1 MVYTNNNCIGCNK
14 CIGSCPTLLANVAS
28 IGHINVNPDAC
39 IECGDCFDVCKH
51 EARDYI
57 DDTDIFLAD
66 LKKGKKYSVIVAPA
80 FIANYPKDYKKI
92 FGYLKQLGVVDIYPV
107 SFGADIT
114 TWAYIK
120 YIKQTG
126 QTGLISQPCPAIVN
140 YIEHYQP
147 ELIKQ
152 LMPIHSPM
160 LCEAI
165 YLKKYQNV
173 SEDLVFLSPCI
184 AKKDEITDSNT
195 KGFVKYNVT
204 FKKLMNEIR
213 GKYVTAPECEET
225 VAYGLGSRY
234 PHPGGLKEN
243 VNFFLGSVPVLQ
255 VEGEHEAYR
264 FLDSY
269 VNRTKDKP
277 FLVDI
282 LNCQKGCLHGTGT
295 DETIDDVAV
304 ELAINEMN
312 NLVSDKP
319 VKKVRSKI
327 KRGLSPWNS
336 SLSYDARWQAFD
348 NQFAD
353 LNLDDFKRGYTN
365 KAISVKKAN
374 RTEEETIYKSMLKE
388 TKEDRCVNC
397 SCCGYSSCA
406 DMVSAIHNNVN
417 IKENCIYYNKK
428 VADLERQKVEKMHQ
442 ENIQDQEIH
451 NQKLHDVVSQFGLLN
466 SGVNDLTAANEVTA
480 QDATNITQVVSNV
493 TDECERI
500 KNSLAVFSEFIE
512 AYNNS
517 TKEISD
523 IAGQTNLLSLNA
535 SIEAARAGEAGR
547 GFAVVASSI
556 RELSDNTKK
565 LIEQN
570 KSQAEETVPRIK
582 ASISAI
588 SSLLSSVEEMN
599 GRITNIAATTEE
611 ISAQSVNIQSLSED
625 IQKSVEDL

>member
-269 VNRTKDKP
+269 VNRTTDKP

-282 LNCQKGCLHGTGT
+282 LNCQKGCLRGTGT

-336 SLSYDARWQAFD
+336 SLSYDTRWQAFD

-365 KAISVKKAN
+365 KAISVKTAN

-388 TKEDRCVNC
+388 TKEDRCVDC

-428 VADLERQKVEKMHQ
+428 VADLERQEVEKMHK
-442 ENIQDQEIH
+442 ENIQEQEIH
-451 NQKLHDVVSQFGLLN
+451 NQKLRDVVSQFGLLN

>member
-165 YLKKYQNV
+165 YLKKYQNI

-269 VNRTKDKP
+269 VNRTTDKP

-282 LNCQKGCLHGTGT
+282 LNCQKGCLRGTGT

-374 RTEEETIYKSMLKE
+374 RTEEETIYESMLKE

-428 VADLERQKVEKMHQ
+428 VADLERQEVEKMHQ
-442 ENIQDQEIH
+442 ENIQEQEIH
-451 NQKLHDVVSQFGLLN
+451 NQKLRDVVSQFGLLN

>member
-39 IECGDCFDVCKH
+39 IECGDCFNVCKH

-66 LKKGKKYSVIVAPA
+66 LKKGKKYSIIVAPA

-126 QTGLISQPCPAIVN
+126 QVGLISQPCPAIVN

-152 LMPIHSPM
+152 LMPIQSPM

-173 SEDLVFLSPCI
+173 DEDLVFLSPCI

-213 GKYVTAPECEET
+213 DKYATAPECEET
-225 VAYGLGSRY
+225 VPYGLGSRY

-243 VNFFLGSVPVLQ
+243 VNFFLGNVPVLQ

-269 VNRTKDKP
+269 VNRTTDKP

-282 LNCQKGCLHGTGT
+282 LNCQKGCLRGTGT

-365 KAISVKKAN
+365 KAISVKTAN

-388 TKEDRCVNC
+388 TKEDRCVDC

-428 VADLERQKVEKMHQ
+428 VADLEKQEVEKMHQ
-442 ENIQDQEIH
+442 ENIQEQEIH
-451 NQKLHDVVSQFGLLN
+451 NQKLRDVVSQFGLLN

-480 QDATNITQVVSNV
+480 QDATNITQVVSSV

-512 AYNNS
+512 AYNDS

-588 SSLLSSVEEMN
+588 SNLLSSVEEMN

-625 IQKSVEDL
+625 IRKSVEDL

>member
-269 VNRTKDKP
+269 VNRTTDKP

-282 LNCQKGCLHGTGT
+282 LNCQKGCLRGTGT
-295 DETIDDVAV
+295 DEMIDDVAV

-388 TKEDRCVNC
+388 TKEDRCVDC

-428 VADLERQKVEKMHQ
+428 VADLEKQEVEKMRQ
-442 ENIQDQEIH
+442 ENIQEQEIH
-451 NQKLHDVVSQFGLLN
+451 NQKLRDVVSQFGLLN

-480 QDATNITQVVSNV
+480 QDATNITQVVSSV

-512 AYNNS
+512 AYNDS

-588 SSLLSSVEEMN
+588 SNLLSSVEEMN

-625 IQKSVEDL
+625 IRKSVEDL

>member
-39 IECGDCFDVCKH
+39 IECGDCFNVCKH

-57 DDTDIFLAD
+57 DDTDIFLDD

-140 YIEHYQP
+140 YIEHYLP

-269 VNRTKDKP
+269 VNRTTDKP

-282 LNCQKGCLHGTGT
+282 LNCQKGCLRGTGT
-295 DETIDDVAV
+295 DATIDDVAV

-365 KAISVKKAN
+365 KAISVKTAN

-388 TKEDRCVNC
+388 TKEDRCVDC

-428 VADLERQKVEKMHQ
+428 VADLEKQEVEKMHQ
-442 ENIQDQEIH
+442 ENIQEQEIH
-451 NQKLHDVVSQFGLLN
+451 NQKLRDVVSQFGLLN

-512 AYNNS
+512 AYNDS

-588 SSLLSSVEEMN
+588 SGLLSSVEEMN

-625 IQKSVEDL
+625 IRKSVEDL

>member
-269 VNRTKDKP
+269 VNRTTDKP

-282 LNCQKGCLHGTGT
+282 LNCQKGCLRGTGT

-365 KAISVKKAN
+365 KAISVKTAN

-388 TKEDRCVNC
+388 TKEDRCVDC

-428 VADLERQKVEKMHQ
+428 VADLEKQEVEKMHQ
-442 ENIQDQEIH
+442 ENIQEQEIH
-451 NQKLHDVVSQFGLLN
+451 NQKLRDVVSQFGLLN

-512 AYNNS
+512 AYNDS

-570 KSQAEETVPRIK
+570 KSQAEETVPRVK

-625 IQKSVEDL
+625 IRKSVEDL

>member
-269 VNRTKDKP
+269 VNRTTDKP

-282 LNCQKGCLHGTGT
+282 LNCQKGCLRGTGT

-428 VADLERQKVEKMHQ
+428 VADLERQEVEKMHQ
-442 ENIQDQEIH
+442 ENIQEQEIH
-451 NQKLHDVVSQFGLLN
+451 NQKLRDVVSQFGLLN

>member
-269 VNRTKDKP
+269 VNRTMDKP

-282 LNCQKGCLHGTGT
+282 LNCQKGCLRGTGT

-365 KAISVKKAN
+365 KAISVKTAN

-428 VADLERQKVEKMHQ
+428 VADLERQEVEKMHQ

-451 NQKLHDVVSQFGLLN
+451 NQKLRDVVSQFGLLK

>member
-39 IECGDCFDVCKH
+39 IECGDCFNVCKH

-57 DDTDIFLAD
+57 DDTDIFLTD

-213 GKYVTAPECEET
+213 GKYVTAP
-225 VAYGLGSRY
+225 
-234 PHPGGLKEN
+234 
-243 VNFFLGSVPVLQ
+243 
-255 VEGEHEAYR
+255 
-264 FLDSY
+264 
-269 VNRTKDKP
+269 
-277 FLVDI
+277 
-282 LNCQKGCLHGTGT
+282 
-295 DETIDDVAV
+295 
-304 ELAINEMN
+304 
-312 NLVSDKP
+312 
-319 VKKVRSKI
+319 
-327 KRGLSPWNS
+327 
-336 SLSYDARWQAFD
+336 
-348 NQFAD
+348 
-353 LNLDDFKRGYTN
+353 
-365 KAISVKKAN
+365 
-374 RTEEETIYKSMLKE
+374 
-388 TKEDRCVNC
+388 
-397 SCCGYSSCA
+397 
-406 DMVSAIHNNVN
+406 
-417 IKENCIYYNKK
+417 
-428 VADLERQKVEKMHQ
+428 
-442 ENIQDQEIH
+442 
-451 NQKLHDVVSQFGLLN
+451 
-466 SGVNDLTAANEVTA
+466 
-480 QDATNITQVVSNV
+480 
-493 TDECERI
+493 
-500 KNSLAVFSEFIE
+500 
-512 AYNNS
+512 
-517 TKEISD
+517 
-523 IAGQTNLLSLNA
+523 
-535 SIEAARAGEAGR
+535 
-547 GFAVVASSI
+547 
-556 RELSDNTKK
+556 
-565 LIEQN
+565 
-570 KSQAEETVPRIK
+570 
-582 ASISAI
+582 
-588 SSLLSSVEEMN
+588 
-599 GRITNIAATTEE
+599 
-611 ISAQSVNIQSLSED
+611 
-625 IQKSVEDL
+625 

>member
-152 LMPIHSPM
+152 LMPIQSPM

-173 SEDLVFLSPCI
+173 DEDLVFLSPCI

-213 GKYVTAPECEET
+213 GKYATAPECEET
-225 VAYGLGSRY
+225 VSYGLGSRY

-243 VNFFLGSVPVLQ
+243 VNFFLGNVPVLQ

-269 VNRTKDKP
+269 VNRTTDKP

-282 LNCQKGCLHGTGT
+282 LNCQKGCLRGTGT

-353 LNLDDFKRGYTN
+353 LNLDDFKRRYTN
-365 KAISVKKAN
+365 KVISVKTAN

-388 TKEDRCVNC
+388 TKEDRCVDC

-428 VADLERQKVEKMHQ
+428 VADLEKQEVEKMHQ
-442 ENIQDQEIH
+442 ENIQEQEIH
-451 NQKLHDVVSQFGLLN
+451 NQKLRDVVSQFGLLN

-480 QDATNITQVVSNV
+480 QDATNITQVVSSV

-512 AYNNS
+512 AYNDS

-588 SSLLSSVEEMN
+588 SNLLSSVEEMN

-625 IQKSVEDL
+625 IRKSVEDL

>member
-14 CIGSCPTLLANVAS
+14 CIGSCPALLANVAS

-225 VAYGLGSRY
+225 VAYGLGSCY

-269 VNRTKDKP
+269 VNRTTDKP

-282 LNCQKGCLHGTGT
+282 LNCQKGCLRGTGT

-365 KAISVKKAN
+365 KAISVKTAN

-388 TKEDRCVNC
+388 TKEDRCVDC

-428 VADLERQKVEKMHQ
+428 VADLERQEVEKMHQ
-442 ENIQDQEIH
+442 ENIQEQEIH
-451 NQKLHDVVSQFGLLN
+451 NQKLRDVVSQFGLLN

>member
-39 IECGDCFDVCKH
+39 IECGDCFNVCKH

-66 LKKGKKYSVIVAPA
+66 LKKGKKYSIIVAPA

-126 QTGLISQPCPAIVN
+126 QVGLISQPCPAIVN

-152 LMPIHSPM
+152 LMPIQSPM

-173 SEDLVFLSPCI
+173 DEDLVFLSPCI

-213 GKYVTAPECEET
+213 GKYATAPECEET
-225 VAYGLGSRY
+225 VSYGLGSRY

-243 VNFFLGSVPVLQ
+243 VNFFLGNVPVLQ

-269 VNRTKDKP
+269 VNSTTDKP

-282 LNCQKGCLHGTGT
+282 LNCQKGCLRGTGT

-304 ELAINEMN
+304 EIAINEMN
-312 NLVSDKP
+312 NLVSDEP

-365 KAISVKKAN
+365 KAISVKTAN

-388 TKEDRCVNC
+388 TKEDRRVDC

-428 VADLERQKVEKMHQ
+428 VADLEKQEVEKMHQ
-442 ENIQDQEIH
+442 ENIQEQEIH
-451 NQKLHDVVSQFGLLN
+451 NQKLRDVVSQFGLLN

-480 QDATNITQVVSNV
+480 QDATNITQVVSSV

-512 AYNNS
+512 AYNDS

-588 SSLLSSVEEMN
+588 SNLLSSVEEMN

-625 IQKSVEDL
+625 IRKSVEDL

>member
-51 EARDYI
+51 EARDYT
-57 DDTDIFLAD
+57 DNTDIFLAD

-269 VNRTKDKP
+269 VNRTTDKP

-282 LNCQKGCLHGTGT
+282 LNCQKGCLRGTGT

-374 RTEEETIYKSMLKE
+374 RTEEETIYESMLKE

-428 VADLERQKVEKMHQ
+428 VADLERQEVEKMHQ
-442 ENIQDQEIH
+442 ENIQEQEIH
-451 NQKLHDVVSQFGLLN
+451 NQKLRDVVSQFGLLN

>member
-1 MVYTNNNCIGCNK
+1 MVYTNNNCIGCSK

-269 VNRTKDKP
+269 VNRTTDKP

-282 LNCQKGCLHGTGT
+282 LNCQKGCLRGTGT

-304 ELAINEMN
+304 EIAINEMN
-312 NLVSDKP
+312 NLVSDEP

-365 KAISVKKAN
+365 KAISVKTAN

-388 TKEDRCVNC
+388 TKEDRCVDC

-428 VADLERQKVEKMHQ
+428 VADLEKQEVEKMHQ
-442 ENIQDQEIH
+442 ENIQEQEIH
-451 NQKLHDVVSQFGLLN
+451 NQKLRDVVSQFGLLN
-466 SGVNDLTAANEVTA
+466 SGVHDLTAANEVTA
-480 QDATNITQVVSNV
+480 QDATNITQVVSSV

-512 AYNNS
+512 AYNDS

-588 SSLLSSVEEMN
+588 SNLLSSVEEMN

-625 IQKSVEDL
+625 IRKSVEDL

>member
-184 AKKDEITDSNT
+184 AKKDEITDSST

-451 NQKLHDVVSQFGLLN
+451 NQKLRDVVSQFGLLN

>member
-39 IECGDCFDVCKH
+39 IECGDCFNVCKH

-152 LMPIHSPM
+152 LMPIQSPM

-173 SEDLVFLSPCI
+173 DEDLVFLSPCI

-213 GKYVTAPECEET
+213 GKYATAHECEET
-225 VAYGLGSRY
+225 VSYGLGSRY

-243 VNFFLGSVPVLQ
+243 VNFFLGNVPVLQ

-269 VNRTKDKP
+269 VNRTTDKP

-282 LNCQKGCLHGTGT
+282 LNCQKGCLRGTGT

-365 KAISVKKAN
+365 KAISVKTAN

-388 TKEDRCVNC
+388 TKEDRCIDC

-428 VADLERQKVEKMHQ
+428 VADLERQEVEKMHQ
-442 ENIQDQEIH
+442 ENIQEQEIH
-451 NQKLHDVVSQFGLLN
+451 NQKLRDVVSQFGLLN

-512 AYNNS
+512 AYNDS

-588 SSLLSSVEEMN
+588 SNLLSSVEEMN

-625 IQKSVEDL
+625 IRKSVEDL

>member
-269 VNRTKDKP
+269 VNRTTDKP
-277 FLVDI
+277 FMVDI
-282 LNCQKGCLHGTGT
+282 LNCQKGCLRGTGT

-327 KRGLSPWNS
+327 KRGLYPWNS

-365 KAISVKKAN
+365 KAISVKTAN
-374 RTEEETIYKSMLKE
+374 RTEEETIYKSILKE
-388 TKEDRCVNC
+388 TKEDRCVDC
-397 SCCGYSSCA
+397 GCCGYSSCA

-428 VADLERQKVEKMHQ
+428 VADLEKQEVEKMHQ
-442 ENIQDQEIH
+442 ENIQEQEIH
-451 NQKLHDVVSQFGLLN
+451 NQKLRDVVSQFGLLN

-512 AYNNS
+512 AYNDS

-625 IQKSVEDL
+625 IRKSVEDL

>member
-92 FGYLKQLGVVDIYPV
+92 FGYLKQLGVVEIYPV

-269 VNRTKDKP
+269 VNRTTDKP

-282 LNCQKGCLHGTGT
+282 LNCQKGCLRGTGT

-365 KAISVKKAN
+365 KAISVKTAN

-388 TKEDRCVNC
+388 TKEDRCVDC

-428 VADLERQKVEKMHQ
+428 VADLEKQEVEKMHQ
-442 ENIQDQEIH
+442 ENIQEQEIH
-451 NQKLHDVVSQFGLLN
+451 NQKLRDVVSQFGLLN

-512 AYNNS
+512 AYNDS

-535 SIEAARAGEAGR
+535 SIEAARAGEVGR

-625 IQKSVEDL
+625 IRKSVEDL

>member
-213 GKYVTAPECEET
+213 GKYVTAPECKET

-269 VNRTKDKP
+269 VNRTTDKP

-282 LNCQKGCLHGTGT
+282 LNCQKGCLRGTGT

-304 ELAINEMN
+304 ELAINKMN

-428 VADLERQKVEKMHQ
+428 VADLERQEVEKMHQ

-451 NQKLHDVVSQFGLLN
+451 NQKLRDVVSQFGLLK